1 MAPAVVVVEPP
12 SVAEA
17 EPPVDDA
24 LPPVAVVAM
33 LAESNEDLAKLAFGQ
48 VFCVLCKC
56 LVSYKSCRIAN
67 KTAQTWRCGKCMSK
81 MTELRRVLGEWPT
94 KEFTRLPEELI
105 TRLER

>member
-1 MAPAVVVVEPP
+1 MPQSKAKSKAKSKATAKAMAPAAVVVEPP

-48 VFCVLCKC
+48 PLQVPCQLQEMQDRKQDRPDLAVRQMHVKDD
-56 LVSYKSCRIAN
+56 
-67 KTAQTWRCGKCMSK
+67 
-81 MTELRRVLGEWPT
+81 
-94 KEFTRLPEELI
+94 
-105 TRLER
+105 